1 MITPEEVIYAYKL
14 FLGREPESAEVIAGY
29 CQNVHT
35 LDQLSRTFM
44 SSPEFMRRMGGALEK
59 PQVNRHRHP
68 FNMPKIPVETQVSA
82 EVLEQMF
89 KRVQKQWDHLGA
101 TEPYW
106 SIVTQPQNQMAQ
118 FDQHREQFYAS
129 GNGAC
134 QTFLAS
140 LRRCGINPAQFNT
153 CLEVGSGVGRVT
165 SYLAEAFTKVIAT
178 DISGKHLELAK
189 AHLAEQ
195 GKQNVELQHW
205 LALDQMGELSLMDII
220 YSIIT
225 LQHNPPP
232 VMAWMLSSLLSKLR
246 VGGVAYLQIPTYKN
260 GYLFEAERYLAS
272 KSPDTL
278 EMHYLPQPDIF
289 RLIADASCVCLEVRE
304 DGMVADEDTALSIT
318 FLVQK
323 NLDSSC

>member
-1 MITPEEVIYAYKL
+1 
-14 FLGREPESAEVIAGY
+14 
-29 CQNVHT
+29 
-35 LDQLSRTFM
+35 
-44 SSPEFMRRMGGALEK
+44 MGSALEK
-59 PQVNRHRHP
+59 PQASRHRHP
-68 FNMPKIPVETQVSA
+68 FNMPQIPVETQVSA
-82 EVLEQMF
+82 EVLGQMF
-89 KRVQKQWDHLGA
+89 KRIQKQWEHLGA

-140 LRRCGINPAQFNT
+140 LRRCGINPSQLNT
-153 CLEVGSGVGRVT
+153 CLEVGCGVGRIT
-165 SYLAEAFTKVIAT
+165 GYLAEAFSTLIAA
-178 DISGKHLELAK
+178 DVSGEHLELAK
-189 AHLAEQ
+189 THLAEK
-195 GKQNVELQHW
+195 GVQNVELKHW
-205 LALDQMGELSLMDII
+205 NTIDQIVELPQVDVI

-246 VGGVAYLQIPTYKN
+246 AGGVAYIQTPTYKN

-272 KSPDTL
+272 EPPDTL

-289 RLIADASCVCLEVRE
+289 RLIADANCACLEVRE
-304 DGMVADEDTALSIT
+304 DGMVADEDKALSNT

-323 NLDSSC
+323 R

>member
-1 MITPEEVIYAYKL
+1 MVTPEEVSYAYKL
-14 FLGREPESAEVIAGY
+14 FLGREPENADVIASY
-29 CQNVHT
+29 CQSAQT
-35 LDQLSRTFM
+35 LDQLSRIFM
-44 SSPEFMRRMGGALEK
+44 SSPEFMRRVGSALEK
-59 PQVNRHRHP
+59 PQVSRHRHP
-68 FNMPKIPVETQVSA
+68 FNMPRIPVEIQVSA

-89 KRVQKQWDHLGA
+89 KRIQKQWENLGA

-140 LRRCGINPAQFNT
+140 LRRCGINPAQLNT
-153 CLEVGSGVGRVT
+153 CLEVGCGVGRVT
-165 SYLAEAFTKVIAT
+165 GYLAEAFFKVIAT
-178 DISGKHLELAK
+178 DVSKNHLDLART
-189 AHLAEQ
+189 HLAGK

-205 LALDQMGELSLMDII
+205 QTIDQAAELSQVDVI

-232 VMAWMLSSLLSKLR
+232 VMAKMLSGLLSRLR
-246 VGGVAYLQIPTYKN
+246 AGGIAYVQIPTYKN

-272 KSPDTL
+272 DPPETL
-278 EMHYLPQPDIF
+278 EMHYLPQPDFF
-289 RLIADASCVCLEVRE
+289 RLIADADCVCLEVRE
-304 DGMVADEDTALSIT
+304 DGMVADEDKALSNT

-323 NLDSSC
+323 Y